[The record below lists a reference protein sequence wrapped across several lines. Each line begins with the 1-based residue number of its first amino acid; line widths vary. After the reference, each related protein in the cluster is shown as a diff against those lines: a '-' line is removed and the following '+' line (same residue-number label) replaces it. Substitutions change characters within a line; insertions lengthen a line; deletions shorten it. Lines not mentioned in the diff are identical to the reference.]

1 MDIIVQLY
9 YIGKILE
16 EKFMILWINMKMN
29 LQIKLEF
36 IVKNADFTQDIFI
49 GKILDYNTYCKEK
62 IRRIT

>member
-1 MDIIVQLY
+1 
-9 YIGKILE
+9 
-16 EKFMILWINMKMN
+16 MILWINMKMN

-36 IVKNADFTQDIFI
+36 IVKNADFTQDVFI